1 MGFTAKDACSSQHPF
16 SKSFTAKDAKDA
28 KEKKIT
34 AESAEAAEKK
44 NSLSG

>member
-28 KEKKIT
+28 KEKKDHCR
-34 AESAEAAEKK
+34 ERRGRREEE
-44 NSLSG
+44 